1 MNRAEIRDRILAAL
15 NESASAPVFW
25 STTQLDSTIQE
36 AAEVLAEESRSIRRS
51 VLFARQPGTTYYST
65 RAIAPDVM
73 AITRLWL
80 ADLDR
85 RLTAVSI
92 AELDAQ
98 HETWQ
103 TVTGDPEYWFPVSW
117 DLFGVYPHS
126 STGGGLFKADYLAWP
141 RELLDDEDESEFRSA
156 DQDSLVMY
164 GVYDGLMKMWDSRRA
179 LQLFNRFIDLL
190 STGRARNGVR
200 EQQARTYQ
208 RQASPGAPFRSGVA
222 R

>member
-1 MNRAEIRDRILAAL
+1 MNRAELRDRILAAL

-51 VLFARQPGTTYYST
+51 AFFARQPGTTYYST

-80 ADLDR
+80 TDLDR
-85 RLTAVSI
+85 RLTAMSI

-103 TVTGDPEYWFPVSW
+103 TVVGDPEYWFPVSW
-117 DLFGVYPHS
+117 DTFGVYPHT

-141 RELLDDEDESEFRSA
+141 RTLLDDEDESEFRSA

-164 GVYDGLMKMWDSRRA
+164 GVYDGLMKQWNVQRA
-179 LQLFNRFIDLL
+179 SQIFARFIEQWE
-190 STGRARNGVR
+190 TGRARNGIR
-200 EQQARTYQ
+200 ETQARTFQ
-208 RQASPGAPFRSGVA
+208 RPAAPGMPFRSGVA